1 MKKLLFFILFLM
13 LPIFVMADSGVDYE
27 EAVHYTNNYI
37 YSFDKYNSYLFFKDK
52 LEYVY
57 EDGVF
62 SYNPDFKSGGM
73 LSKTEYEISN
83 REGNTFLSNG
93 LEYWT
98 LSKSSGG
105 RHYVINYR
113 LQEKLD
119 TLNSGVRVTE
129 YVKQNSIVSGKGS
142 YADPWQFSEV
152 LNLHLNSTNIIR
164 GKVSTV
170 TCGDTSMQKETV
182 TLSFTSGSRVDA
194 YICPASGYT
203 VFTNSC
209 SGYMTKDLNN
219 KYVVSGVS
227 KDNLIC
233 NIIFTYST
241 NAVTL
246 GCDNC
251 NTAPSPSTIYSNKVH
266 DLWFNN
272 KNGLDENKITKITT
286 VPFKT
291 GYTFKGFYKD
301 GMLVIDTSGNLMDDS
316 TSVITSNVSIDAL
329 FDANKYEVDF
339 DVEDPTDDDH
349 TKNEEVIYD
358 SMPERIMIPKRA
370 YTVTYNAN
378 GGTVS
383 RTKDIVTYNFVGYYS
398 NGVQYFNSDGTS
410 SRKWDI
416 AEDITLT
423 GKWSGG
429 TVSFPTATRPG
440 YKLVGW
446 YDSNE
451 NKVEN
456 GSQVTKNL
464 SLTAKWEAIDVN
476 YKVKHYKENI
486 DGSYA
491 SPAIET
497 FTAKTATTV
506 TPGVK
511 TYTGFTSPAVQS
523 AVVDGSGTTVIEYR
537 YLRNKYTVTM
547 AINNTSYGSLNKSSL
562 TIKHGTTYSVNSSV
576 LTFSDGQ
583 KVTATATAKTGYTTT
598 FSSWSPSSGTI
609 TAATTITANFSRSPI
624 KYTYTFTSTNSS
636 YGSVSPTSLSVP
648 YDSTYSVSGN
658 VLTFSDGQKVTAT
671 ATAKTGYTTTFSSWS
686 STSGTVKGAAS
697 ISASFSRTANQYS
710 IIYNCNGGTPTTAY
724 SSVHTYDLSA
734 NLKANQCSRSG
745 FSYQGWNTAANGSG
759 TSYTDQQVVS
769 NLKSANNDSINLYA
783 KWKDVSNPSCKLKA
797 TASGVTFESKTDNVG
812 VTSFGLIKSTT
823 ATYNGTSTLAL
834 SNGTFY
840 GYVMDAAGNTG
851 KCQITIGGTYVSSY
865 TKTTKTCNRS
875 VASYDKTVQTCNRS
889 VASYTKTT
897 KKCKSTIANYTRE
910 FKTCNR
916 SIASYK
922 KIQKYCTRSIQG
934 YIRSYQLCNQSLKN
948 YTKTTAKCNASYS
961 GTCKCKQTMF
971 GKAYSFSCGSY
982 SSCSSLCN
990 AKGYPNSS
998 GSCSLSTSWSTS
1010 TSTVSSCSTS
1020 SYFTCNIKANG
1031 STYVQSCTPNYSY
1044 SFVSRTS
1051 SGDVACNT
1059 NSAFTCNSTRYGD
1072 AYTTKCTPVYSYYF
1086 QSATTSYPSSCSAN
1100 SINCNAST
1108 YGSYDVSCSVYT
1120 YNYNFGSTSTQ
1131 VTPSCGNN
1139 VIECNSGTYGDT
1151 YSKCT
1156 PNYSYSWDSSSSS
1169 TVSSCSANSISC
1181 TSSTVGQSHVACS
1194 TNYNYAFTS
1203 STLSAQSSCSTS
1215 GSFTCGSSTFG
1226 QTYVSNCK
1234 TNYNYAF
1241 GSSTSTTS
1249 SCSVGSSFTCN
1260 SSNYGNSYV
1269 SGCSAA
1275 AYACNDSGY
1284 TKINNSYCY
1293 KY

>member
-1 MKKLLFFILFLM
+1 MKKLLFFIIFLM

-83 REGNTFLSNG
+83 REGNTSLSNG

-105 RHYVINYR
+105 RHFVINYR

-119 TLNSGVRVTE
+119 TSNSGVRVTE

-170 TCGDTSMQKETV
+170 PCSDTSMQKETV
-182 TLSFTSGSRVDA
+182 TLSFTSGSRVEA

-233 NIIFTYST
+233 NIGFTYST
-241 NAVTL
+241 NEVVL
-246 GCDNC
+246 GCNNC
-251 NTAPSPSTIYSNKVH
+251 NTAPSPNKIYSNKVH

-272 KNGLDENKITKITT
+272 INGLDENKITKITT

-316 TSVITSNVSIDAL
+316 TSVITSNTTINAS
-329 FDANKYEVDF
+329 FDPNKYVVKF
-339 DVEDPTDDDH
+339 DVEDPTDDEH
-349 TKNEEVIYD
+349 TKDEEVIYD
-358 SMPERIMIPKRA
+358 SIPERIMIPKRA

-383 RTKDIVTYNFVGYYS
+383 RTKDIVTYNFDGYYS

-429 TVSFPTATRPG
+429 TVNFPTATRPG
-440 YKLVGW
+440 YSLVGW
-446 YDSNE
+446 YDSNG

-491 SPAIET
+491 SPTIET

-537 YLRNKYTVTM
+537 YLRKKYTVTM

-562 TIKHGTTYSVNSSV
+562 TIKYGTTYSVNDSV

-609 TAATTITANFSRSPI
+609 TADTTITANFSRSPI

-636 YGSVSPTSLSVP
+636 YGSVSPTSLSVA

-686 STSGTVKGAAS
+686 STSGTVKGTAS

-724 SSVHTYDLSA
+724 SSGHTYDLSA

-769 NLKSANNDSINLYA
+769 NLKSANNDSFNLYA
-783 KWKDVSNPSCKLKA
+783 QWKDVSNPSCKLKA

-812 VTSFGLIKSTT
+812 VISFGLIKSTT
-823 ATYNGTSTLAL
+823 ATYNSTSTLAL

-851 KCQITIGGTYVSSY
+851 KCSITIGGTYVSSYTMTTKKCNSYVSSY
-865 TKTTKTCNRS
+865 TKTTKTCNRNF
-875 VASYDKTVQTCNRS
+875 VD
-889 VASYTKTT
+889 
-897 KKCKSTIANYTRE
+897 YTRTS
-910 FKTCNR
+910 KW
-916 SIASYK
+916 
-922 KIQKYCTRSIQG
+922 CTRDITSWTIFKKRCDT
-934 YIRSYQLCNQSLKN
+934 YIS
-948 YTKTTAKCNASYS
+948 SYS
-961 GTCKCKQTMF
+961 GTCKCRDKLIGSNTSVACTASTCSATC
-971 GKAYSFSCGSY
+971 GTKYYSGTCTPVY
-982 SSCSSLCN
+982 DYTWYNLTTLRNQSSCSKSEISC
-990 AKGYPNSS
+990 NSS
-998 GSCSLSTSWSTS
+998 NVGSWYVQCTPIYNYYFGSNMTISAGTCDSNVFYTCNSDTYNQTAVYCTPNYSYSFGSSSSSYVSSCSPNNISCSSSTSGQTHVSCSTNYGYSFGSES
-1010 TSTVSSCSTS
+1010 TSTVSSCSPN
-1020 SYFTCNIKANG
+1020 NI
-1031 STYVQSCTPNYSY
+1031 
-1044 SFVSRTS
+1044 
-1051 SGDVACNT
+1051 
-1059 NSAFTCNSTRYGD
+1059 
-1072 AYTTKCTPVYSYYF
+1072 
-1086 QSATTSYPSSCSAN
+1086 
-1100 SINCNAST
+1100 
-1108 YGSYDVSCSVYT
+1108 
-1120 YNYNFGSTSTQ
+1120 
-1131 VTPSCGNN
+1131 SCG
-1139 VIECNSGTYGDT
+1139 SGT
-1151 YSKCT
+1151 S
-1156 PNYSYSWDSSSSS
+1156 
-1169 TVSSCSANSISC
+1169 
-1181 TSSTVGQSHVACS
+1181 
-1194 TNYNYAFTS
+1194 
-1203 STLSAQSSCSTS
+1203 
-1215 GSFTCGSSTFG
+1215 G
-1226 QTYVSNCK
+1226 QTYVGC
-1234 TNYNYAF
+1234 TENYNYGF
-1241 GSSTSTTS
+1241 GESTTTDS
-1249 SCSVGSSFTCN
+1249 SCSVGSSFSCGSGT
-1260 SSNYGNSYV
+1260 YGSSYV
-1269 SGCSAA
+1269 SNCSTNYSYGFGASNSTVNSCSTTGSFTCGSGTYGSSYVSA
-1275 AYACNDSGY
+1275 CTPAVYSCNDSGY
-1284 TKINNSYCY
+1284 TKVTNSYCY

>member
-27 EAVHYTNNYI
+27 DAVHYTNNYI

-170 TCGDTSMQKETV
+170 PCSDTSMQKETV

-233 NIIFTYST
+233 NITFTYST
-241 NAVTL
+241 NTVTL

-251 NTAPSPSTIYSNKVH
+251 NTAPSPSIIYSNKVH

-301 GMLVIDTSGNLMDDS
+301 GMLVIDTSGKLMDDS
-316 TSVITSNVSIDAL
+316 TSVITSNTTIDAS

-378 GGTVS
+378 GGTVE
-383 RTKDIVTYNFVGYYS
+383 RTKDVISHTFDGYFY
-398 NGVQYFNSDGTS
+398 NGVQYYDTNGTS
-410 SRKWDI
+410 SKKWDI
-416 AEDITLT
+416 AENVTLT
-423 GKWSGG
+423 GRWSGG
-429 TVSFPTATRPG
+429 TVSFPRATRPG
-440 YKLVGW
+440 YRLVGW
-446 YDSNE
+446 FDSNG
-451 NKVEN
+451 NNVPD
-456 GSQVTKNL
+456 GIQVTKNL
-464 SLTAKWEAIDVN
+464 SLTARWEAIDVN

-491 SPAIET
+491 SPEIET

-511 TYTGFTSPAVQS
+511 TYTGFKSPAVQS

-537 YLRNKYTVTM
+537 YLRNKYAVT
-547 AINNTSYGSLNKSSL
+547 IGVNNTSYGSINTSSL
-562 TIKHGTTYSVNSSV
+562 TIKHGTTYSVSGNV
-576 LTFSDGQ
+576 LTFNDGK
-583 KVTATATAKTGYTTT
+583 KVTATIIDKTGYTTT
-598 FSSWSPSSGTI
+598 FSSWSPGSGTI

-624 KYTYTFTSTNSS
+624 KYTYTFTSANSS

-671 ATAKTGYTTTFSSWS
+671 ATAKTGYTTKFGSWS

-697 ISASFSRTANQYS
+697 ISASFTRTANQYS

-724 SSVHTYDLSA
+724 SSGHTYDLSA

-783 KWKDVSNPSCKLKA
+783 QWKDISSPSCKLKA

-823 ATYNGTSTLAL
+823 ATYNSTSTLAL

-840 GYVMDAAGNTG
+840 GYVKDAAGNTG

-865 TKTTKTCNRS
+865 TKTTQTCNRN
-875 VASYDKTVQTCNRS
+875 VASYNKTTQTCNRS
-889 VASYTKTT
+889 FRNYTKTT
-897 KKCKSTIANYTRE
+897 KKCNATFTNYS
-910 FKTCNR
+910 KT
-916 SIASYK
+916 S
-922 KIQKYCTRSIQG
+922 Q
-934 YIRSYQLCNQSLKN
+934 
-948 YTKTTAKCNASYS
+948 KCNAYVSSYRKVTQVCS
-961 GTCKCKQTMF
+961 EYCIYWCS
-971 GKAYSFSCGSY
+971 KAASSY
-982 SSCSSLCN
+982 TASCSSITYGPTC
-990 AKGYPNSS
+990 
-998 GSCSLSTSWSTS
+998 TS
-1010 TSTVSSCSTS
+1010 TSGCSWGFWTQKCTGTYKKYYCSIGELGSDNYCYEKNVRSCSSGFSITRSCAKRYEFRSSTS
-1020 SYFTCNIKANG
+1020 SA
-1031 STYVQSCTPNYSY
+1031 
-1044 SFVSRTS
+1044 
-1051 SGDVACNT
+1051 A
-1059 NSAFTCNSTRYGD
+1059 
-1072 AYTTKCTPVYSYYF
+1072 
-1086 QSATTSYPSSCSAN
+1086 
-1100 SINCNAST
+1100 
-1108 YGSYDVSCSVYT
+1108 
-1120 YNYNFGSTSTQ
+1120 
-1131 VTPSCGNN
+1131 
-1139 VIECNSGTYGDT
+1139 
-1151 YSKCT
+1151 
-1156 PNYSYSWDSSSSS
+1156 
-1169 TVSSCSANSISC
+1169 
-1181 TSSTVGQSHVACS
+1181 
-1194 TNYNYAFTS
+1194 
-1203 STLSAQSSCSTS
+1203 
-1215 GSFTCGSSTFG
+1215 
-1226 QTYVSNCK
+1226 
-1234 TNYNYAF
+1234 
-1241 GSSTSTTS
+1241 S
-1249 SCSVGSSFTCN
+1249 SCSVGSSFSCGYSTVGSSYVSSCSANGYTYSFGGVTSAVSSTCSNNLISCNSSTSGQTRVECTANYSYSFGTSSTTTASSCSNNKISCGSSTSGQTYTACTANYDYGFGESTTTDSSCSVGSAFSCN
-1260 SSNYGNSYV
+1260 SSNYGSSYV
-1269 SGCSAA
+1269 SGCSTNYS
-1275 AYACNDSGY
+1275 YAFGASNSTVNSCSTTSSFSCGSGTYGSSYVSNCTPAVYSCNDSGY
-1284 TKINNSYCY
+1284 TKVTNSYCY

>member
-27 EAVHYTNNYI
+27 DAVHYTNNYI

-170 TCGDTSMQKETV
+170 PCSDTSMQKETV

-233 NIIFTYST
+233 NITFTYST
-241 NAVTL
+241 NTVTL

-251 NTAPSPSTIYSNKVH
+251 NTAPSPSIIYSNKVH

-301 GMLVIDTSGNLMDDS
+301 GMLVIDTSGKLMDDS
-316 TSVITSNVSIDAL
+316 TSVITSNTTIDAS
-329 FDANKYEVDF
+329 FDANKYEVNF
-339 DVEDPTDDDH
+339 DVEDPTDDEH
-349 TKNEEVIYD
+349 TKEEEVIYD
-358 SMPERIMIPKRA
+358 SMPESIMIPKRV

-378 GGTVS
+378 GGTVD
-383 RTKDIVTYNFVGYYS
+383 RTKDIISHTFDGYFY
-398 NGVQYFNSDGTS
+398 NGVQYYDTNGMS
-410 SRKWDI
+410 SKKWDI
-416 AEDITLT
+416 AENVTLT
-423 GKWSGG
+423 GRWSGG

-446 YDSNE
+446 FDSNG
-451 NKVEN
+451 NNVPN
-456 GSQVTKNL
+456 GIQVTKNL
-464 SLTAKWEAIDVN
+464 SLTARWEAIDVN

-491 SPAIET
+491 SPEIET
-497 FTAKTATTV
+497 FSAKTATTV
-506 TPGVK
+506 KPAVK

-537 YLRNKYTVTM
+537 YLRKKYTVTM

-562 TIKHGTTYSVNSSV
+562 TIKHGTTYSVSSNV

-598 FSSWSPSSGTI
+598 FSSWSPSSVTI

-624 KYTYTFTSTNSS
+624 KYTYTFTSANSS

-724 SSVHTYDLSA
+724 SSGHTYDLSA

-783 KWKDVSNPSCKLKA
+783 KWKDVSSPSCKLKA
-797 TASGVTFESKTDNVG
+797 TSSGVTFESKTDNVG

-865 TKTTKTCNRS
+865 TKTT
-875 VASYDKTVQTCNRS
+875 QTCNRS
-889 VASYTKTT
+889 VASYNKTTQTCNRSVASYNKTT
-897 KKCKSTIANYTRE
+897 KKCNSYVSSYTKTT
-910 FKTCNR
+910 KTCNR
-916 SIASYK
+916 SISSYTK
-922 KIQKYCTRSIQG
+922 KQKYCGRTFSHYTRI
-934 YIRSYQLCNQSLKN
+934 LK
-948 YTKTTAKCNASYS
+948 TCGRTATGKYS
-961 GTCKCKQTMF
+961 GTCCCRNTM
-971 GKAYSFSCGSY
+971 YSACVNRYVSSY
-982 SSCSSLCN
+982 SSSSCSSYCVSQ
-990 AKGYPNSS
+990 GYSFGLNTLSAGYNYSFSS
-998 GSCSLSTSWSTS
+998 EYNN
-1010 TSTVSSCSTS
+1010 VSSCS
-1020 SYFTCNIKANG
+1020 K
-1031 STYVQSCTPNYSY
+1031 
-1044 SFVSRTS
+1044 
-1051 SGDVACNT
+1051 
-1059 NSAFTCNSTRYGD
+1059 
-1072 AYTTKCTPVYSYYF
+1072 
-1086 QSATTSYPSSCSAN
+1086 
-1100 SINCNAST
+1100 
-1108 YGSYDVSCSVYT
+1108 
-1120 YNYNFGSTSTQ
+1120 
-1131 VTPSCGNN
+1131 
-1139 VIECNSGTYGDT
+1139 
-1151 YSKCT
+1151 
-1156 PNYSYSWDSSSSS
+1156 
-1169 TVSSCSANSISC
+1169 
-1181 TSSTVGQSHVACS
+1181 
-1194 TNYNYAFTS
+1194 
-1203 STLSAQSSCSTS
+1203 
-1215 GSFTCGSSTFG
+1215 
-1226 QTYVSNCK
+1226 
-1234 TNYNYAF
+1234 
-1241 GSSTSTTS
+1241 
-1249 SCSVGSSFTCN
+1249 GSSFTCN
-1260 SSNYGNSYV
+1260 SSNYGKNYTSSCEAIYTYSFGSESTSTVSSCSASSIACISSNYGKYNVSCTTNYAYSFGSSSSNVSSCSVGSAFTCNSSNYGSSYV
-1269 SGCSAA
+1269 SGCSKNYGYSFGSESTSTVSSCSNNKISCSSGTSGQTYVSCSANYNYGFGSSTTTA
-1275 AYACNDSGY
+1275 SSCSTGSAFTCNSSNYGSSYVSNCTTNYNYGFGASNSTVNSCSTTGSFTCNSSNYGSSYVSACTPAVYSCSDSGY
-1284 TKINNSYCY
+1284 TKVTDSYCY

>member
-170 TCGDTSMQKETV
+170 PCSDTSMQKETV

-378 GGTVS
+378 GGTVE
-383 RTKDIVTYNFVGYYS
+383 RTKDVISHTFDGYFY
-398 NGVQYFNSDGTS
+398 NGVQYYDTNGTS
-410 SRKWDI
+410 SKKWDI
-416 AEDITLT
+416 AENVTLT
-423 GKWSGG
+423 GRWSGG
-429 TVSFPTATRPG
+429 TVSFPRATRPG
-440 YKLVGW
+440 YRLVGW
-446 YDSNE
+446 FDSNG
-451 NKVEN
+451 NNVPD
-456 GSQVTKNL
+456 GIQVTKNL
-464 SLTAKWEAIDVN
+464 SLTARWEAIDVN

-491 SPAIET
+491 SPEIET

-511 TYTGFTSPAVQS
+511 TYTGFKSPAVQS

-537 YLRNKYTVTM
+537 YLRNKYAVT
-547 AINNTSYGSLNKSSL
+547 IGVNNTSYGSINTSSL
-562 TIKHGTTYSVNSSV
+562 TIKHGTTYSVSGNV
-576 LTFSDGQ
+576 LTFNDGK
-583 KVTATATAKTGYTTT
+583 KVTATIIDKTGYTTT
-598 FSSWSPSSGTI
+598 FSSWSPGSGTI

-624 KYTYTFTSTNSS
+624 KYTYTFTSANSS

-724 SSVHTYDLSA
+724 SSGHTYDLSA

-783 KWKDVSNPSCKLKA
+783 KWKDVSSPSCKLKA
-797 TASGVTFESKTDNVG
+797 TSSGVTFESKTDNVG

-865 TKTTKTCNRS
+865 TKTT
-875 VASYDKTVQTCNRS
+875 QTCNRS
-889 VASYTKTT
+889 VASYNKTTQTCNRSVASYNKTT
-897 KKCKSTIANYTRE
+897 KKCN
-910 FKTCNR
+910 
-916 SIASYK
+916 SYV
-922 KIQKYCTRSIQG
+922 S
-934 YIRSYQLCNQSLKN
+934 S
-948 YTKTTAKCNASYS
+948 YTKTTQTCGRTLNKYTKISMYCGRSVSSYTLFKKRCEKSTTYS
-961 GTCKCKQTMF
+961 GTCCCRNTM
-971 GKAYSFSCGSY
+971 YSGCVNLSASGQGSSSCTTYCTGRGYSWGQGSLSANTSYFWANSTTLRNQSSCSASSISCGS
-982 SSCSSLCN
+982 
-990 AKGYPNSS
+990 
-998 GSCSLSTSWSTS
+998 
-1010 TSTVSSCSTS
+1010 STV
-1020 SYFTCNIKANG
+1020 G
-1031 STYVQSCTPNYSY
+1031 SWYVTCTPNYTY
-1044 SFVSRTS
+1044 SFGNAVSSIVTS
-1051 SGDVACNT
+1051 C
-1059 NSAFTCNSTRYGD
+1059 SASSITCNSTNYQK
-1072 AYTTKCTPVYSYYF
+1072 YNVSCNPVYAYSF
-1086 QSATTSYPSSCSAN
+1086 N
-1100 SINCNAST
+1100 
-1108 YGSYDVSCSVYT
+1108 
-1120 YNYNFGSTSTQ
+1120 STST
-1131 VTPSCGNN
+1131 N
-1139 VIECNSGTYGDT
+1139 V
-1151 YSKCT
+1151 
-1156 PNYSYSWDSSSSS
+1156 
-1169 TVSSCSANSISC
+1169 
-1181 TSSTVGQSHVACS
+1181 
-1194 TNYNYAFTS
+1194 
-1203 STLSAQSSCSTS
+1203 
-1215 GSFTCGSSTFG
+1215 
-1226 QTYVSNCK
+1226 
-1234 TNYNYAF
+1234 
-1241 GSSTSTTS
+1241 S
-1249 SCSVGSSFTCN
+1249 SCSVGSSFSCN
-1260 SSNYGNSYV
+1260 SANYGNSYV
-1269 SGCSAA
+1269 SGCSAKYGYSFGSESTSTVSSCSNNKISCGSGTSGQTYVSCSA
-1275 AYACNDSGY
+1275 NYNYGFGSTTTTESSCSTGSAFTCNSSNYGSSYVSNCTTNYNYGFGASNSTVNSCSTTGSFTCGSGTYGSSYVSACTPAVYSCSDSGY
-1284 TKINNSYCY
+1284 TKVTDSYCY

>member
-1 MKKLLFFILFLM
+1 MKKLLFLIIFLM
-13 LPIFVMADSGVDYE
+13 LPIFVLADSGVDYE

-83 REGNTFLSNG
+83 RVGNTFLSNG

-113 LQEKLD
+113 LQEKFD
-119 TLNSGVRVTE
+119 TSNSGVRVTE

-170 TCGDTSMQKETV
+170 PCSDTSMQKETV

-233 NIIFTYST
+233 NIRFTYLT
-241 NAVTL
+241 NEVVL
-246 GCDNC
+246 GCNNC
-251 NTAPSPSTIYSNKVH
+251 NTAPSPSKIYSNKVH

-301 GMLVIDTSGNLMDDS
+301 GMLVIDTSGKLMDDS
-316 TSVITSNVSIDAL
+316 TSVITSDTTINAS
-329 FDANKYEVDF
+329 FDANKYVVNFE
-339 DVEDPTDDDH
+339 VEDPTDGEH
-349 TKNEEVIYD
+349 TTDEEVIFD
-358 SMPERIMIPKRA
+358 STPQNIIVPRRA
-370 YTVTYNAN
+370 YTVKYNAN
-378 GGTVS
+378 GGTVD
-383 RTKDIVTYNFVGYYS
+383 RTQDIVAHTFDGYFYNGIKYYDTNGYS
-398 NGVQYFNSDGTS
+398 AQSWN
-410 SRKWDI
+410 I
-416 AEDITLT
+416 AQNVTLT
-423 GKWSGG
+423 GRWSGG
-429 TVSFPTATRPG
+429 TVNFPNATRPG
-440 YKLVGW
+440 YKLLGW
-446 YDSNE
+446 YDTGG

-456 GSQVTKNL
+456 RTVITKNL
-464 SLTAKWEAIDVN
+464 NLTARWEAIDVN

-491 SPAIET
+491 SPEIET
-497 FTAKTATTV
+497 FSAKTATTV
-506 TPGVK
+506 KPSVK
-511 TYTGFTSPAVQS
+511 SYTGFVSPSVQS

-537 YLRNKYTVTM
+537 YLRNKYTVT
-547 AINNTSYGSLNKSSL
+547 INRNNTSYGSINTSSL
-562 TIKHGTTYSVNSSV
+562 TIKHGTTYSVSSNV

-583 KVTATATAKTGYTTT
+583 KVIATATAKTGYTTT

-609 TAATTITANFSRSPI
+609 TTATTITANFSRSPI
-624 KYTYTFTSTNSS
+624 KYTYTFTSANSS

-671 ATAKTGYTTTFSSWS
+671 ATAKTGYTTTFGSWS

-724 SSVHTYDLSA
+724 SSGHTYDLSA

-759 TSYTDQQVVS
+759 TGYSDQQVVS
-769 NLKSANNDSINLYA
+769 NLKSSNNDSFNLYA
-783 KWKDVSNPSCKLKA
+783 QWKDVSSPSCKLKA
-797 TASGVTFESKTDNVG
+797 TSSGVTFESKTDNVG

-840 GYVMDAAGNTG
+840 GYVKDAAGNTG

-865 TKTTKTCNRS
+865 TKTT
-875 VASYDKTVQTCNRS
+875 QTCNRS
-889 VASYTKTT
+889 VASYNKTVQTCVGTFSHYSKTT
-897 KKCKSTIANYTRE
+897 KKCNATFTNYSKVTE
-910 FKTCNR
+910 TCDAT
-916 SIASYK
+916 SVKSYK
-922 KIQKYCTRSIQG
+922 RVSKPC
-934 YIRSYQLCNQSLKN
+934 
-948 YTKTTAKCNASYS
+948 TKTKVYAKKTQTCSSTGKYS
-961 GTCKCKQTMF
+961 GTCCCRNTM
-971 GKAYSFSCGSY
+971 YSGCVNLSVSGYSS
-982 SSCSSLCN
+982 SSCSSYCVS
-990 AKGYPNSS
+990 KGYSFGLNTLSVGYAWNS
-998 GSCSLSTSWSTS
+998 GSTVANQTSCTASTQSCSSSSHAGNKKITCTSSLKYGWGAETTTYPSTCTANNIVCGASTAGQGHVTCSIYSYNYAWGS
-1010 TSTVSSCSTS
+1010 TKSSLTSSCTASTPSCSSSSHSGNVKVSCTKNYRYSFGGESTTTASSCSNNKISCGASTS
-1020 SYFTCNIKANG
+1020 G
-1031 STYVQSCTPNYSY
+1031 QTYV
-1044 SFVSRTS
+1044 
-1051 SGDVACNT
+1051 
-1059 NSAFTCNSTRYGD
+1059 
-1072 AYTTKCTPVYSYYF
+1072 
-1086 QSATTSYPSSCSAN
+1086 SCSAK
-1100 SINCNAST
+1100 
-1108 YGSYDVSCSVYT
+1108 
-1120 YNYNFGSTSTQ
+1120 YNYNMSES
-1131 VTPSCGNN
+1131 VLKN
-1139 VIECNSGTYGDT
+1139 
-1151 YSKCT
+1151 
-1156 PNYSYSWDSSSSS
+1156 
-1169 TVSSCSANSISC
+1169 
-1181 TSSTVGQSHVACS
+1181 
-1194 TNYNYAFTS
+1194 
-1203 STLSAQSSCSTS
+1203 QSSCTTS
-1215 GSFTCGSSTFG
+1215 GAFTCGSSTEG
-1226 QTYVSNCK
+1226 QTYVSNCT
-1234 TNYNYAF
+1234 TNYNYGF
-1241 GSSTSTTS
+1241 GASNSTVNSCSTT
-1249 SCSVGSSFTCN
+1249 GSFTCG
-1260 SSNYGNSYV
+1260 SGTYGSSYV
-1269 SGCSAA
+1269 SACTPV
-1275 AYACNDSGY
+1275 AYACSDTGY
-1284 TKINNSYCY
+1284 TKVTDSYCY